1 MDATNNIATDLFY
14 KVRSRFAGLK
24 LGAETGEITI
34 NPEQAR
40 FFDFDYTEGQTP
52 IGHVSISLAEPN
64 SIKVYFSNGIT
75 EGMDDGQKTN
85 WYGFLKELRQFAK
98 RRLLSFDTRDIAKD
112 NLDKRDYQFLSQN
125 AQPKPQTNMVQK
137 PVGESL
143 MSENIMSESSM
154 YGSKTM
160 SYQKLMDTRLIIK
173 HNQAVMDDTQPGA
186 RTRNISALFVENQD
200 GERFKYPFIHLAGAR
215 AMQRHVANGG
225 LPYDELGAS
234 ITKMSEEIAQLKSF
248 GNYVVRNDLMNSD
261 TNSVVERSTEYLN
274 GLREQ
279 IKALSK
285 QSHYEAYKESF
296 QAYDSEEIPQ
306 DVVEDFKQKFTVRS
320 FKEDIATVF
329 PVLYRLM
336 KEGSTIGYDDIV
348 AMTQEEINNED
359 LTVETE
365 DNDPFA
371 QFENWV
377 MGLGEDS
384 AVTSEDPEQQQ
395 AALQELQELVGQAFP
410 AGVDGTNAI
419 ESLKGLIEDPE
430 LYKRIKEQAA
440 EDPEADVRPLVS
452 DWLEFNAPEALEQL
466 DFGDMVIDPEAAQ
479 GGDQTAPEA
488 EPAPVDPA
496 AAAVPTEEPVPQE
509 AVDPDNSRDYERPAV
524 DRKKAGQS
532 PLTMKDVE
540 YKDDKPKRDFEKRK
554 QRLNTE
560 ELAEFITSFYD
571 RDTGTFPKGPEGVCT
586 MVGKK
591 FGEQAE
597 QVARKFVERMAPQ
610 QQDPQI
616 AELSRIRELSGI
628 SQGIR
633 M

>member
-1 MDATNNIATDLFY
+1 
-14 KVRSRFAGLK
+14 
-24 LGAETGEITI
+24 
-34 NPEQAR
+34 
-40 FFDFDYTEGQTP
+40 
-52 IGHVSISLAEPN
+52 
-64 SIKVYFSNGIT
+64 
-75 EGMDDGQKTN
+75 
-85 WYGFLKELRQFAK
+85 
-98 RRLLSFDTRDIAKD
+98 
-112 NLDKRDYQFLSQN
+112 
-125 AQPKPQTNMVQK
+125 
-137 PVGESL
+137 
-143 MSENIMSESSM
+143 
-154 YGSKTM
+154 
-160 SYQKLMDTRLIIK
+160 
-173 HNQAVMDDTQPGA
+173 
-186 RTRNISALFVENQD
+186 
-200 GERFKYPFIHLAGAR
+200 
-215 AMQRHVANGG
+215 
-225 LPYDELGAS
+225 
-234 ITKMSEEIAQLKSF
+234 
-248 GNYVVRNDLMNSD
+248 
-261 TNSVVERSTEYLN
+261 
-274 GLREQ
+274 
-279 IKALSK
+279 
-285 QSHYEAYKESF
+285 
-296 QAYDSEEIPQ
+296 
-306 DVVEDFKQKFTVRS
+306 
-320 FKEDIATVF
+320 
-329 PVLYRLM
+329 
-336 KEGSTIGYDDIV
+336 
-348 AMTQEEINNED
+348 
-359 LTVETE
+359 
-365 DNDPFA
+365 
-371 QFENWV
+371 

-395 AALQELQELVGQAFP
+395 AALQGLQELVGQAFP

-430 LYKRIKEQAA
+430 LYKRIKEQAT

-496 AAAVPTEEPVPQE
+496 ASVPAEEPVPQE

-524 DRKKAGQS
+524 DRKKAGEP

-554 QRLNTE
+554 ERLNTE

>member
-154 YGSKTM
+154 YGSKTV

-173 HNQAVMDDTQPGA
+173 HSQAVMDDTQPGA
-186 RTRNISALFVENQD
+186 RTRNISGLFVENQD

-274 GLREQ
+274 HLREQ

-285 QSHYEAYKESF
+285 QSHYEAYKENF

-336 KEGSTIGYDDIV
+336 KEGNTIGYDDIV

-384 AVTSEDPEQQQ
+384 AVTSEDPEEQQ
-395 AALQELQELVGQAFP
+395 AALQGLQELVGQHFP

-440 EDPEADVRPLVS
+440 QDPDACVRPLIK

-466 DFGDMVIDPEAAQ
+466 DFGDMVDDPEAAQ

-496 AAAVPTEEPVPQE
+496 AAVPAEEPVPQE
-509 AVDPDNSRDYERPAV
+509 AVDPDNPRDYERPAV
-524 DRKKAGQS
+524 DRKKSGQS
-532 PLTMKDVE
+532 PLTMKDIE

-554 QRLNTE
+554 ERLNTE

-571 RDTGTFPKGPEGVCT
+571 RDTGTFPKGPEGVAI

-616 AELSRIRELSGI
+616 AELSRIRELAGY
-628 SQGIR
+628 
-633 M
+633 

>member
-1 MDATNNIATDLFY
+1 
-14 KVRSRFAGLK
+14 
-24 LGAETGEITI
+24 
-34 NPEQAR
+34 
-40 FFDFDYTEGQTP
+40 
-52 IGHVSISLAEPN
+52 
-64 SIKVYFSNGIT
+64 
-75 EGMDDGQKTN
+75 
-85 WYGFLKELRQFAK
+85 
-98 RRLLSFDTRDIAKD
+98 
-112 NLDKRDYQFLSQN
+112 
-125 AQPKPQTNMVQK
+125 
-137 PVGESL
+137 
-143 MSENIMSESSM
+143 M

-261 TNSVVERSTEYLN
+261 TNSVVERSSAYLN

-285 QSHYEAYKESF
+285 QSHYEAYKENF

-384 AVTSEDPEQQQ
+384 AVTSEDPEEQQ
-395 AALQELQELVGQAFP
+395 AALQGLQELVGQHFP

-440 EDPEADVRPLVS
+440 QDPDACVRPLIK

-466 DFGDMVIDPEAAQ
+466 DFGDMVDDPEAAQ

-496 AAAVPTEEPVPQE
+496 AAVPAEEPVPQE
-509 AVDPDNSRDYERPAV
+509 AVDPDNPRDYERPAV
-524 DRKKAGQS
+524 DRKKSGQS
-532 PLTMKDVE
+532 PLTMKDIE

-554 QRLNTE
+554 ERLNTE

-571 RDTGTFPKGPEGVCT
+571 RDTGTFPKGPEGVAI

-616 AELSRIRELSGI
+616 AELSRIRELAGY
-628 SQGIR
+628 
-633 M
+633 